1 MFGIDAI
8 YGKMMCTFH
17 FQIRLSQIP
26 NYFLNYKTYYKNGT
40 LRYLELLPGPRTL
53 NRGGHPVDAGGDD
66 DDETV
71 N

>member
-8 YGKMMCTFH
+8 YGEMMCTFH
-17 FQIRLSQIP
+17 FQTRFSQIP
-26 NYFLNYKTYYKNGT
+26 NCCLIYKANYKTGT
-40 LRYLELLPGPRTL
+40 LGYLDLLPGPRTL
-53 NRGGHPVDAGGDD
+53 NRSGHLVDSCD